1 MSQLV
6 GDSSRGAPEQVR
18 ASRGTDLMRVLYC
31 NCSYSP
37 VVPDRWKREVL
48 PALVSSALDVV
59 AVPDLCE
66 LAMRRDP
73 LLKEL
78 AEADELTIVAC
89 HPRAVHWLFHWGGA
103 SLEGKA
109 VTVLN
114 MRCQSSDEVLT
125 HLLGDDRPTGRPAPA
140 LEPPGVLVPWFPVID
155 YDRCTHCRQCLEFCL
170 FGVYERDEGGKVI
183 VAEPERCKTN
193 CPACARLCPEVALI
207 FPKADECPINGAEV
221 VDEELERAKVKVNME
236 RILGDDVYAALAR
249 RRAGGR
255 TRLLKADKP
264 GDPT

>member
-1 MSQLV
+1 
-6 GDSSRGAPEQVR
+6 
-18 ASRGTDLMRVLYC
+18 
-31 NCSYSP
+31 
-37 VVPDRWKREVL
+37 
-48 PALVSSALDVV
+48 
-59 AVPDLCE
+59 
-66 LAMRRDP
+66 
-73 LLKEL
+73 
-78 AEADELTIVAC
+78 
-89 HPRAVHWLFHWGGA
+89 
-103 SLEGKA
+103 
-109 VTVLN
+109 
-114 MRCQSSDEVLT
+114 
-125 HLLGDDRPTGRPAPA
+125 
-140 LEPPGVLVPWFPVID
+140 VLVPWFPVID